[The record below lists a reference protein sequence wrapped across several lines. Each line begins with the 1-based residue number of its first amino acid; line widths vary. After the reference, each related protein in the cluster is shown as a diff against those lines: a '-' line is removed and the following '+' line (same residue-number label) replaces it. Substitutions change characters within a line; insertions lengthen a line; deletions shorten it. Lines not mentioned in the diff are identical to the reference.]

1 MTTLMAAIIEG
12 RIKDL
17 EQAFLEQLPAAQA
30 WDNLLN
36 RVSALEDRLLAA
48 DDQPT
53 ADQLSH
59 AV

>member
-48 DDQPT
+48 DD
-53 ADQLSH
+53 
-59 AV
+59 